1 MTTLGKTSPK
11 ELGKFFYLALG
22 SWLLLPYNEKVNENG
37 EQRLCVFFFFKYVRA
52 PLSCRG
58 PHSQALLAGRREGSA
73 ELDCCIVDNIK
84 WHLNKFGKLETPS
97 SCDQSWGNVLS
108 IAEPSARCPGLI
120 HMLWGECLLGKA
132 ASGGRF
138 IINYGLHQ

>member
-1 MTTLGKTSPK
+1 M
-11 ELGKFFYLALG
+11 F
-22 SWLLLPYNEKVNENG
+22 
-37 EQRLCVFFFFKYVRA
+37 FFFFKYVRA

-97 SCDQSWGNVLS
+97 SCDLELGKCFVNSRTECKMSWINPYAL
-108 IAEPSARCPGLI
+108 
-120 HMLWGECLLGKA
+120 GECLLGKA

-138 IINYGLHQ
+138 IIGIHGLH